1 MGDSRSK
8 YYDDWDD
15 YRDFCES
22 LKVQPKDDFYTHET
36 ELLKELGFKNMNDYY
51 QSLRVAEVRDKK
63 IDLIIKPDYNI

>member
-22 LKVQPKDDFYTHET
+22 LKIQPKDDFYTHQR
-36 ELLKELGFKNMNDYY
+36 ELLDELCFKHLNDYY
-51 QSLRVAEVRDKK
+51 ASLRKTEIRDKK
-63 IDLIIKPDYNI
+63 IDSLLK

>member
-22 LKVQPKDDFYTHET
+22 LKIQPKDDFYTHQR
-36 ELLKELGFKNMNDYY
+36 ELLNELGFKHLNDYY
-51 QSLRVAEVRDKK
+51 ASLRKTEIRDKK
-63 IDLIIKPDYNI
+63 IDSLLK

>member
-22 LKVQPKDDFYTHET
+22 LNIQPKDDFYKHQR
-36 ELLKELGFKNMNDYY
+36 ELLDELGFKNLNDYY
-51 QSLRVAEVRDKK
+51 ASLRKVEIRDKK
-63 IDLIIKPDYNI
+63 IDSLLK